1 MTFQQRRDAPRQ
13 QGQRGGPQP
22 GGSRGEEVTL
32 PSRNDIEKIIVNGEV
47 DALVTWA
54 DKVGKR
60 LKDENLSTSQ
70 IRNVFGTVRQI
81 QLRWDKPGGENELQA
96 FRDAVLLQP
105 KLGYFAQREAERG
118 GQKRTEG
125 MRTLE
130 SVLTPALEM
139 VRAGKVTPEVNERF
153 ERFQRF
159 ADFFEAIV
167 AYHKKHGGKE
177 N

>member
-1 MTFQQRRDAPRQ
+1 MTSQQRRDASRSQQEGPPR
-13 QGQRGGPQP
+13 
-22 GGSRGEEVTL
+22 GSREGYDSAGL
-32 PSRNDIEKIIVNGEV
+32 PSNEDIKKIIVQGDV
-47 DALVTWA
+47 ATLVTWA
-54 DKVGKR
+54 DKIGKR
-60 LKDENLSTSQ
+60 LKEENLSASQ

-81 QLRWDKPGGENELQA
+81 QLRWAKAGSENESQA

-118 GQKRTEG
+118 GSKRTDG
-125 MRTLE
+125 MKTLE
-130 SVLTPALEM
+130 NVLTPALEF
-139 VRAGKVTPEVNERF
+139 VRAGQVTQGVNERF

-167 AYHKKHGGKE
+167 AYHKKYGGKE